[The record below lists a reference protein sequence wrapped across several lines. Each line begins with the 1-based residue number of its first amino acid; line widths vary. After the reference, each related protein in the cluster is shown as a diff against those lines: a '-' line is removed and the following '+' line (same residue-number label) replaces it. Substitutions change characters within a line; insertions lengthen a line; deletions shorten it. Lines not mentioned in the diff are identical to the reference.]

1 MIHSAA
7 MKGWPLWACAG
18 VIVLATSAAAMAIAR
33 TASPAPPTGDMAI
46 IESYTIQASEG
57 RLLVGPYSRFGWHHP
72 GPIYFY
78 ALVPFYLGSHR
89 DTAGLNAA
97 AIVFNVFMIAVAT
110 LVAASA
116 GGPVLAVVLAA
127 ATTVLVFRADGL
139 LVSAWNPHV
148 VVLPMVVAVTAA
160 AAAAA
165 GQAWWLPLAA
175 LAASFAAETHIGTLP
190 TVALVCGLA
199 VVVVLASTNP
209 TRRAARPW
217 KALAA
222 TAIVL
227 AVAWLPSIA
236 EQVRHAPGNLS
247 ALWKFFLTSAGAAQP
262 LRTAFIA
269 WSSML
274 AGIARPD
281 FGLASGVPLRIT
293 HGWAPQAWA
302 IGELVLLATVAAISA
317 RQRRRFEMFLSLFA
331 LAASLAALWSVTRVL
346 GELIDHEIF
355 WISAL
360 GALNAAV
367 IVASIAGLA
376 GPHAQRNLTLPATAV
391 CAVLLAVCAAA
402 GLAGLADIRARSRA
416 ADGQQSAI
424 ARAAAGVREYV
435 RAEGIDRPFVDVDQK
450 SWGLAAGVL
459 LQLQKAGVGYAV
471 DDDWVPM
478 FTDAA
483 KATGREERALSIAGA
498 ERHVMIAGQPGVV
511 AVVASD
517 PVYVDAYGVRP
528 KR

>member
-1 MIHSAA
+1 
-7 MKGWPLWACAG
+7 MKGWQLWACAG
-18 VIVLATSAAAMAIAR
+18 VIVAATSTVAISIAR
-33 TASPAPPTGDMAI
+33 TASPVPPTGDTAV

-78 ALVPFYLGSHR
+78 ALVPFYLGSHQ

-97 AIVFNVFMIAVAT
+97 AIVLNIFMIAVAT

-127 ATTVLVFRADGL
+127 ATTVLVFRVDGL

-165 GQAWWLPLAA
+165 GQAWWLPIAA

-199 VVVVLASTNP
+199 LVVLLAP
-209 TRRAARPW
+209 TSATLRAGRPW

-222 TAIVL
+222 TAVVL
-227 AVAWLPSIA
+227 AALWLPSIV
-236 EQVRHAPGNLS
+236 EEVRHAPGNFS
-247 ALWKFFLTSAGAAQP
+247 ALWKFFLASPGDAQP
-262 LRTAFIA
+262 VRTAFIA

-281 FGLASGVPLRIT
+281 FRLAGGVPLRIG

-302 IGELVLLATVAAISA
+302 IGEMVLLATIGAISG

-331 LAASLAALWSVTRVL
+331 LAASLAAFWSVTRVL

-367 IVASIAGLA
+367 IVASIADLSLHSA
-376 GPHAQRNLTLPATAV
+376 ERRNLALPATAV
-391 CAVLLAVCAAA
+391 CAVLLAACAAE
-402 GLAGLADIRARSRA
+402 GLAGLADIRTRSRA
-416 ADGQQSAI
+416 ADRQQSAI
-424 ARAAAGVREYV
+424 ARAAVGVREYL
-435 RAEGIDRPFVDVDQK
+435 RTEGIDRPFVDVDQK

-471 DDDWVPM
+471 GDDWVPM

-483 KATGREERALSIAGA
+483 QATGRERLALSIAGA
-498 ERHVMIAGQPGVV
+498 EHHVMIAGQPGVV

-517 PVYVDAYGVRP
+517 PVYVDAYGARP